1 MSQHI
6 ADSIYQE
13 NVPVVVCIGW
23 DRTLQYFFL
32 AVETK
37 DLGDDSEDGIP
48 STVYNTLDEVDCFRS
63 KHSIVSKPSWLS
75 WILKY
80 LTRCSLNQ
88 RMTRRMVLVIVYVI
102 TRIKVSLRMVAGK
115 HD

>member
-48 STVYNTLDEVDCFRS
+48 STVYNTLDEVDCFMI
-63 KHSIVSKPSWLS
+63 KTLD
-75 WILKY
+75 
-80 LTRCSLNQ
+80 
-88 RMTRRMVLVIVYVI
+88 
-102 TRIKVSLRMVAGK
+102 RIKAKLVELAIKVPETMFSESENDKKDGVGNRVCYHTDKGFSENGGW
-115 HD
+115 